1 MTVTIG
7 ATIKYNKQ
15 DQNDSTINRI
25 KVTVTIGATIKQ
37 NKQDQSFKKL
47 KVKVNYSETHAN

>member
-7 ATIKYNKQ
+7 AAINHKAKYTGSK
-15 DQNDSTINRI
+15 
-25 KVTVTIGATIKQ
+25 
-37 NKQDQSFKKL
+37 FKKL